1 MSELISPQN
10 NPHRK
15 RILTG
20 DRPTGKLHLGHYAGS
35 LKNRVQ
41 LQDEYETYI
50 LIADVQ
56 ALTDNFETPEMLRAN
71 IREVVL
77 DYLAVGL
84 DPKKCAFVIQSLIP
98 EIADLTVFYLN
109 LVSVARLQRNPTVK
123 DEMQQKGYGDNV
135 TAGFLCYPISQVA
148 DITAFGAHLVPV
160 GEDQRPMIEQT
171 QEIVDKFNRLYRNTS
186 GNDSEEEILVRPEGM
201 YAEFGRLPGTDGSAK
216 MSKSVGNVINLADD
230 EKTVT
235 QKVMGMYTDPNR
247 LTGREPGNVA
257 GNPVFTYHDAFNPD
271 KARVSELKEL
281 YARGGENE
289 NGKPLLGDVQ
299 VKRELAV
306 ALNAFLEPIRTRREE
321 YSRDESFV
329 WDVVRDGT
337 SRGRARAGEVME
349 SVRAAMKIDYFKS

>member
-1 MSELISPQN
+1 MSDTPNQSTPIK
-10 NPHRK
+10 K

-20 DRPTGKLHLGHYAGS
+20 DRPTGKLHLGHYVGS
-35 LKNRVQ
+35 LANRVK

-56 ALTDNFETPEMLRAN
+56 ALTDNFETPEMLRQN

-84 DPKKCAFVIQSLIP
+84 DPKKCAFVIQSLVP
-98 EIADLTVFYLN
+98 EIAELTVFYLN
-109 LVSVARLQRNPTVK
+109 LVTVARLQRNPTVK

-171 QEIVDKFNRLYRNTS
+171 QEIVDKFNRLY
-186 GNDSEEEILVRPEGM
+186 GDDGEVLVRPEGM
-201 YAEFGRLPGTDGSAK
+201 YSEFGRLPGTDGAAK
-216 MSKSVGNVINLADD
+216 MSKSVGNVISLSDD

-235 QKVMGMYTDPNR
+235 QKVMGMFTDPKR
-247 LTGREPGNVA
+247 LTGKEPGNVE
-257 GNPVFTYHDAFNPD
+257 GNPVFTYHDAFNLN
-271 KARVSELKEL
+271 KERVVELKEL
-281 YARGGENE
+281 YRRGGENE

-299 VKRELAV
+299 VKRELAA
-306 ALNAFLEPIRTRREE
+306 ALNAFLDPIRARREE
-321 YSRDESFV
+321 FAHDAGYVE
-329 WDVVRDGT
+329 DVVRDGT
-337 SRGRARAGEVME
+337 QRGRQQAAEVME
-349 SVRAAMKIDYFKS
+349 QVRRAMKIDYLRRF